1 MGTAEEVFEL
11 LLKQYYLDVP
21 TGISPS
27 QLHEWKAKYLLPM
40 QGRVLSIF
48 TTWLE
53 EHSMIEDDPPVARR
67 LQSFL
72 AEITSPQENVLH
84 AQKVMKTLERL
95 VRGFLVFRL
104 QPRPLTYH
112 QTFAVPAIQQQP
124 AVRAPKRRRTRD
136 NKNELLRTDA
146 VTLAENLCLLEH
158 ALYVKIRPY
167 ECLEWVKIRTGESVA
182 NLATFIAL
190 HDKVASW
197 VKQSILWEEDVRSR
211 ADLVEFW
218 IKVAEVSCC
227 LCFTDEHLSEAIVQK
242 SRAMRNFTST
252 SAIVTALS
260 SAVIQRLHLT
270 WAYAKK
276 TSHLDQLTQLN
287 DPAGSFAAYRQAQ
300 QATDTPCVPF
310 IGMYLTDI
318 LHINDHYQDSS
329 VKTGMSADHTE
340 RLFSFVKRR
349 KWSDTLDTIL
359 AHQKQRYTFP
369 QDLMIIQLIEA
380 SLIRANEVVPN
391 AFWAQSHDIQ
401 AAERQSLDIRG
412 GLEDAGF

>member
-1 MGTAEEVFEL
+1 
-11 LLKQYYLDVP
+11 
-21 TGISPS
+21 
-27 QLHEWKAKYLLPM
+27 
-40 QGRVLSIF
+40 
-48 TTWLE
+48 
-53 EHSMIEDDPPVARR
+53 
-67 LQSFL
+67 
-72 AEITSPQENVLH
+72 
-84 AQKVMKTLERL
+84 
-95 VRGFLVFRL
+95 
-104 QPRPLTYH
+104 
-112 QTFAVPAIQQQP
+112 
-124 AVRAPKRRRTRD
+124 
-136 NKNELLRTDA
+136 
-146 VTLAENLCLLEH
+146 
-158 ALYVKIRPY
+158 
-167 ECLEWVKIRTGESVA
+167 VA

-227 LCFTDEHLSEAIVQK
+227 LCFTDEQLSEAIVQK

-318 LHINDHYQDSS
+318 LHINDHYHDSS
-329 VKTGMSADHTE
+329 VKTGMSTDHTE

-359 AHQKQRYTFP
+359 AHQKQRYVFL